1 MLYVS
6 NLSFVIPPYLA
17 KKRLYY
23 TINRLIA
30 VILLKPEIQIK
41 ICDTGTQ
48 ITNILV
54 FFLKKIYTL
63 IGDNMELSKLKEE
76 YNQLKNN
83 LNQIGRS
90 L

>member
-1 MLYVS
+1 MNK
-6 NLSFVIPPYLA
+6 NLI
-17 KKRLYY
+17 
-23 TINRLIA
+23 II
-30 VILLKPEIQIK
+30 
-41 ICDTGTQ
+41 

>member
-1 MLYVS
+1 MP
-6 NLSFVIPPYLA
+6 LSHYMDLTA
-17 KKRLYY
+17 L
-23 TINRLIA
+23 
-30 VILLKPEIQIK
+30 
-41 ICDTGTQ
+41 TQ
-48 ITNILV
+48 ISPHILV

-83 LNQIGRS
+83 LNLIGRS